1 MSTMFMVARG
11 IQFVGLCMTG
21 YAALSA
27 FWIDFSE
34 AALFQWGLGG
44 LAVFWVGTGLLRKAS

>member
-1 MSTMFMVARG
+1 MLMVARG